1 MFVSMAIFARADSPE
16 AVEAALRE
24 SHSKLEFVIEPTVD
38 RTREDGRTSP
48 AVKSAEAV

>member
-24 SHSKLEFVIEPTVD
+24 SHSKLEFVIEPTVG
-38 RTREDGRTSP
+38 RTRDGGPASP